1 MNDDLDREVALAG
14 QRIKQKIWVAVTL
27 SSVIPLLILTYAI
40 CTNVVPRLDAV
51 SGARDLLWF
60 EALVI
65 FTGLLMA
72 AGGFV
77 VWDLASA
84 VARTAEMVT
93 ETQRAETFSAARYD
107 RGGNFPMPSPGS
119 R

>member
-1 MNDDLDREVALAG
+1 MNHDRDREVALVG
-14 QRIKQKIWVAVTL
+14 QSIKQKIWVALTL
-27 SSVIPLLILTYAI
+27 SSIIPLLILTYAI
-40 CTNVVPRLDAV
+40 CTTVVPRLDAV

-65 FTGLLMA
+65 FTGLLMV

-93 ETQRAETFSAARYD
+93 ETQRRETFSAARHD
-107 RGGNFPMPSPGS
+107 QLRTFPVPSPGS